1 MSASSPDEWYYTS
14 NGERLGPV
22 FKEQLRELAGS
33 GALNPRLDFCWTQG
47 MAAWTPAGEIDGLF
61 QKMRSAEEVAGGISQ
76 DSLPRHPQ
84 SLAKLSEQEL
94 KLELLNANWPGATRR
109 VFLFALWVL
118 PGVIGGALVLFIQFF
133 LNQEDPGDTKA
144 LTIAAGVAGLLYFGI
159 LIAVSVQR
167 FSNLGMSG
175 WWILGNM
182 VPLLQLWVGYRMVCC
197 PAGYEF
203 HRKLDGVGI
212 FLAIL
217 YWGQLAL
224 GLIAVVLLTVALLGM
239 GGGMFA
245 DMEPML
251 EAWIEK
257 AAEMREGDE
266 TPKE

>member
-1 MSASSPDEWYYTS
+1 MSASSADEWYYTS

-22 FKEQLRELAGS
+22 SKEQLRELAVTG
-33 GALNPRLDFCWTQG
+33 GLNPRLDLCWVQG
-47 MAAWTPAGEIDGLF
+47 MAEWSPAGEIDGLF
-61 QKMRSAEEVAGGISQ
+61 QKTQSAGEDGEVPGNSQ
-76 DSLPRHPQ
+76 SSH
-84 SLAKLSEQEL
+84 SHGASKLSEQEL

-118 PGVIGGALVLFIQFF
+118 PWVILGALTLFSKFF
-133 LNQEDPGDTKA
+133 LNQGDPNDGDA
-144 LTIAAGVAGLLYFGI
+144 LVIASGVAGLLY
-159 LIAVSVQR
+159 LVVVIAVAVQR
-167 FSNLGMSG
+167 FHNLGMSG

-182 VPLLQLWVGYRMVCC
+182 VPVLNLWVGYRAVCC

-212 FLAIL
+212 FLAIF

-224 GLIAVVLLTVALLGM
+224 GLIAIVLLILALLGM

-257 AAEMREGDE
+257 AAEMREGNE